1 MLFEGKTYSSP
12 AAAARVVRGGRSGNA
27 WYFWRV
33 DGGAS
38 LNDLREQLLQ

>member
-1 MLFEGKTYSSP
+1 LVFDGTPYRAP
-12 AAAARVVRGGRSGNA
+12 AAGAGVGGGGRRGNA